1 MFLMLKAILSSHH
14 RDDVIPLLHII
25 RVVSFR
31 RYPKADCAPAEQR
44 LVDEA
49 TQTFRRF
56 LESPGL
62 ASWYVAQGKNI
73 KAVFIV
79 SKFVRLAGVAGGKG
93 VLLAQD
99 FAAAGRIL
107 RSMA

>member
-1 MFLMLKAILSSHH
+1 MRLRPFALITRIASNTIVSLGVCLAI
-14 RDDVIPLLHII
+14 
-25 RVVSFR
+25 
-31 RYPKADCAPAEQR
+31 CGPAAGGPGAAASDEQR
-44 LVDEA
+44 LVDAAAE
-49 TQTFRRF
+49 TFQRF